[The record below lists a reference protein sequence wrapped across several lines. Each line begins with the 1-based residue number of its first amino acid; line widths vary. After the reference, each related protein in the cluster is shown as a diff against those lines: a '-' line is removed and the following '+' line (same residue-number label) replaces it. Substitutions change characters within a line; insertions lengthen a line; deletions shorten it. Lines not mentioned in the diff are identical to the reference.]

1 MTELNFAKMFE
12 GNTPLIKQLP
22 LLVIDHSTGKNIVWA
37 TDTYSSYGS
46 YYKANR
52 QMFPDFNINLI
63 QDGILLPR
71 VQKTKEQ
78 QQSRTKDKAEVFTP
92 SWICNKMNNH
102 CDEDWFKTKDIFNT
116 EVENED
122 GTHTWVVT
130 AYSIPFK
137 NRTAWQKYVN
147 SKRIEI
153 TCGEAPYI
161 VSRYDTT
168 SGEIIPIK
176 ERIGIL
182 DRKLRVVNENT
193 DTEVN
198 WLKWVQ
204 NAYKSVYGFEYQ
216 GDNLF
221 FARVNLV
228 QTFIDYY
235 EDRFGKKPTNLQ
247 VKKIAEIVSWNFW
260 QMDGLKDIVPFGIP
274 VDTICYGTI
283 YDKESEPVFAK
294 IKDWDA
300 DTVIEYRTM
309 KGEQTDEV

>member
-1 MTELNFAKMFE
+1 MFE
-12 GNTPLIKQLP
+12 GNTQLSKQLP
-22 LLVIDHSTGKNIVWA
+22 LLIADHSTGKNIVWA

-52 QMFPDFNINLI
+52 QMFSDFNINLI

-78 QQSRTKDKAEVFTP
+78 QQSRTKNKAEVFTP

-102 CDEDWFKTKDIFNT
+102 CDEDWFGAKNIFNN
-116 EVENED
+116 EVEKED

-130 AYSIPFK
+130 ITPVPFK
-137 NRTAWQKYVN
+137 NRTVWQQYVN

-182 DRKLRVVNENT
+182 DRKLRVINENT
-193 DTEVN
+193 KTESN

-204 NAYKSVYGFEYQ
+204 NAYRSVYGFEYQ

-235 EDRFGKKPTNLQ
+235 EDRFGTKPKDLY
-247 VKKIAEIVSWNFW
+247 VKRIAEIVSWNFW
-260 QMDGLKDIVPFGIP
+260 QMDGLKDIAPFGIP
-274 VDTICYGTI
+274 VEPIFYGTEE
-283 YDKESEPVFAK
+283 DKDCNEIVYAK
-294 IKDWDA
+294 IKDWDEDA
-300 DTVIEYRTM
+300 IIEYRTM
-309 KGEQTDEV
+309 KGELTNEV